1 MDATTPPP
9 APHAPDPVADPV
21 AASGARVLV
30 VQHQLDCP
38 PALFADWLAAAGCT
52 LDVWSA
58 GSGEPVPTDL
68 GDHDGLL
75 VLGGS
80 PGANDDEVAPW
91 LPGVRALVRT
101 AAAAGVPT
109 LGICLGHQLAAV
121 ALGGEIHRNPNGQQL
136 GLTPIGWTDEAAA
149 DPLVGPLV
157 AAGGPVPGAP
167 ARGVHWN
174 NDVVTTLPAG
184 ATRLAT
190 APGGEVQAARHAP
203 SVWGV
208 QLHPEAD
215 RAIVEPWA
223 AADADEH
230 AARGTDQAAVLDAV
244 EAARPELVATWEPL
258 AASYARLVRER
269 VLARVGG

>member
-1 MDATTPPP
+1 MNPPSP
-9 APHAPDPVADPV
+9 
-21 AASGARVLV
+21 ARVLV

-58 GSGEPVPTDL
+58 TGSASVPVDL
-68 GDHDGLL
+68 DDHDGLL

-80 PGANDDEVAPW
+80 PGARDDEVAPW

-109 LGICLGHQLAAV
+109 LGICLGHQLAAA
-121 ALGGEIHRNPNGQQL
+121 ALGGEVHRNPNGQQL
-136 GLTPIGWTDEAAA
+136 GLTPIGWNDEAAT
-149 DPLVGPLV
+149 DPLVAPLV
-157 AAGGPVPGAP
+157 AAAGSTPGP

-174 NDVVTTLPAG
+174 NDVVTTLPEG
-184 ATRLAT
+184 ATRLAS

-215 RAIVEPWA
+215 RAVVEPWA
-223 AADADEH
+223 ASDAAEH
-230 AARGTDQAAVLDAV
+230 AARGLDQAAVLDAV
-244 EAARPELVATWEPL
+244 AHARDELVATWQPL
-258 AASYARLVRER
+258 AASYGALVVARAAARER
-269 VLARVGG
+269 ASR